1 MRGTV
6 ENNRALACTSARW
19 VGVHPSD
26 IEGMRVPVLPL
37 TDNDRKILD
46 SLKGRLV
53 NHVAVSRQLTLM
65 ERGKA
70 EIESIA
76 QLSPDF
82 LVKTYLP
89 EKIRNNMFI

>member
-26 IEGMRVPVLPL
+26 VEGMKVPVLPL
-37 TDNDRKILD
+37 TDNDKKILD
-46 SLKGRLV
+46 SLKSRLV
-53 NHVAVSRQLTLM
+53 NHIAVLRQLVLM
-65 ERGKA
+65 EKGKA

-89 EKIRNNMFI
+89 EKITNNLFI